1 MSDVARSADAAPE
14 GAPRARII
22 DRGYR
27 AYRGPRTGV
36 RGAMV
41 TVWRQSVQRA
51 LGIRRSAWAKVLPLA
66 SVGISYVP
74 AIVFIGVVALF
85 PDAGEVEGGDLV
97 LPTYGQYF
105 PFVQAAVLLFV
116 SFVGPEVLC
125 TDRRTGML
133 GVYLASPLSRGT
145 YLGAKALATFSVIAL
160 ITIGPPLLMLIAY
173 VLQGVGPDGPAGVAA
188 SFARIIG
195 AGVLLALLYTAVGLG
210 VSSLT
215 DRKAFATAALL
226 LLMVVA
232 SLFVSVLVEVA
243 DLPAGLQG
251 LSLLSGPFALVE
263 LIHGE
268 SPEIE
273 GLGLPAALGGML
285 AWTALGLGVARVRY
299 HLLQVTR

>member
-1 MSDVARSADAAPE
+1 VAVSDPSDAPAAGGAAP
-14 GAPRARII
+14 PRARIL

-36 RGAMV
+36 RGAVV

-85 PDAGEVEGGDLV
+85 PDAREVGEVD
-97 LPTYGQYF
+97 LPTFGEYF
-105 PFVQAAVLLFV
+105 PFIQAAVLLFV

-133 GVYLASPLSRGT
+133 GIYLASPLSRDT
-145 YLGAKALATFSVIAL
+145 YLGAKALATFSVISL
-160 ITIGPPLLMLIAY
+160 ITIGPPLLMLVAY
-173 VLQGVGPDGPAGVAA
+173 VLQGVGPDGPAGVAG
-188 SFARIIG
+188 SLARIVV
-195 AGVLLALLYTAVGLG
+195 AGLLLALLYTAVGLG

-226 LLMVVA
+226 LLMVVVSA
-232 SLFVSVLVEVA
+232 FISVLVDEA
-243 DLPAGLQG
+243 DLPASFQA
-251 LSLLSGPFALVE
+251 LSLLTGPFALVE
-263 LIHGE
+263 LVHGE
-268 SPEIE
+268 PSTID
-273 GLGLPAALGGML
+273 GLGLPAALGGLL
-285 AWTALGLGVARVRY
+285 AWTALGLGVTRVRY
-299 HLLQVTR
+299 QLLQVTR